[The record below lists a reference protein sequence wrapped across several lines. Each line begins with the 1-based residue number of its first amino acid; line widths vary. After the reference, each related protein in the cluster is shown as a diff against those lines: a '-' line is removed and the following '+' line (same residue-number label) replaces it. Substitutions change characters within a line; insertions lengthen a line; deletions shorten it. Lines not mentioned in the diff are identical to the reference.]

1 MADRP
6 FVDHKLCWFAD
17 TSDSEYCID
26 YVPDTDRSIIC
37 LSGDS
42 GHGFKMMPIFG
53 RWVVELVQKGEQPLP
68 RWQWRIEDKRGQDWG
83 KTVSWRIGQGAELKK
98 LIKAKEK
105 LTRARL

>member
-6 FVDHKLCWFAD
+6 FVDKKICWFAD

-26 YVPDTDRSIIC
+26 FLPETNNSVVV

-53 RWVVELVQKGEQPLP
+53 KWVVELLKNGHQSVD
-68 RWQWRIEDKRGQDWG
+68 RWRWKIQDERGHNW
-83 KTVSWRIGQGAELKK
+83 VMLLVGALANRKS
-98 LIKAKEK
+98 
-105 LTRARL
+105 